1 MDLVRNLDKAKT
13 HFFALTLRRHTEET
27 DTRKY
32 YSLVDAEV
40 LPLSLLDDKFRHTA
54 DAATG
59 QPVNHMDMLRRECAP
74 LMREGALG
82 TMIAMYIELGPEEE
96 KSVEQA
102 VKDVSRTG
110 EFRGTL
116 WLTG

>member
-1 MDLVRNLDKAKT
+1 MDLVRDLDKAKT

-27 DTRKY
+27 DARKY
-32 YSLVDAEV
+32 YSLVNAEV

-102 VKDVSRTG
+102 VKDVS
-110 EFRGTL
+110 
-116 WLTG
+116 